1 MARSAP
7 ALSSFTAGE
16 ISPRLEGQI
25 TLEKYR
31 QGLSTLTNMV
41 CMPHGGVARR
51 PGTEFLGEVKNSA
64 AKARLIPFQF
74 KTSDTYI
81 LEFGPSTM
89 RVYRNGLQVLTGT
102 ARTITAVTQ
111 ANPGVLTSAAHGFAN
126 GDEIYIAGVAGMT
139 ELNGRN
145 YIVANAT
152 ANTFTLKDLFGVA
165 INTTAFTVYS
175 SGGTAD
181 EVYQITTPY
190 AEADLFDLRYAQSAD
205 VMYIVHPNY
214 DMRILSRTGSA
225 AWTLVI
231 PIVQGSLLTAK
242 TVENITQA
250 NPGVVTVTGHG
261 FSNGDA
267 VQLNNIKGMVEVEG
281 TNFLVDSVTANTFAL
296 KDAGNNNI
304 NTTGYTAFVNGG
316 GTSKVITGA
325 TAANPV
331 VVTSAAH
338 GFANGDIIYI
348 SGVVGMT
355 QLNGL
360 YYKVSAVAANTFA
373 LQTVAG
379 VNVNGTAYTAYSSGG
394 TAELGASKVQKIG
407 PAATPLTGADN
418 RPSVVSFFE
427 QRLVFGNSNNNP
439 QTMWFSK
446 NGNYLNFTI
455 GTAADDALIYT
466 IASSQV
472 NAIRYLSAT
481 RVLALGT
488 SGGEYVVTATSDGPI
503 TPTTTLIRKYSNYGV
518 AAVEPI
524 QVADVTLFLQRGNRK
539 IREFK
544 YVGDVNAD
552 AYTAPDLSILAE
564 HITLGGITQF
574 AYQQEP
580 DSIIWMART
589 DGTLIGMTYRRE
601 EQVVAFHKH
610 VIGGTF
616 SGGQAIVESVATLP
630 SDTGEDELYMIVKR
644 TINGVTKRY
653 VELMKP
659 FNFGGITTGAF
670 FVDSGLAYSGTGV
683 TTLSGLHHLQGET
696 VSILANGASHADKV
710 VGNGAVALDFSTTT
724 AAIGY
729 GYSSIMQ
736 TLRIEAGSVDG
747 TSQGKPK
754 RIHGI
759 TVRLHETVGAEVGSG
774 PDKLDRIYFRDSSM
788 PMNQAVP
795 LFTGDKDVEFEGG
808 FDDDDRVYARQTQP
822 LPMTILALFP
832 RMNTFDK

>member
-31 QGLSTLTNMV
+31 QGLSTLTNMI
-41 CMPHGGVARR
+41 CMPHGGVTRR

-81 LEFGPSTM
+81 LEFGPETM
-89 RVYRNGLQVLTGT
+89 RVYRNGLQVLTGS
-102 ARTITAVTQ
+102 AKTITAVTQ
-111 ANPGVLTSAAHGFAN
+111 ASPGVLTSATHGFSD
-126 GDEIYIAGVAGMT
+126 GDEIYITGVGGMT
-139 ELNGRN
+139 QLNDRN
-145 YIVANAT
+145 FIVANVT
-152 ANTFTLKDLFGVA
+152 TNTFTLTDLFGAA
-165 INTTAFTVYS
+165 INTTAFTAFT

-181 EVYQITTPY
+181 KIYQISTPY
-190 AEADLFDLRYAQSAD
+190 VEADLFNLRYAQSAD
-205 VMYIVHPNY
+205 TMYIVHPSY
-214 DMRILSRTGSA
+214 DIRILTRTGSA
-225 AWTLVI
+225 AWTLT
-231 PIVQGSLLTAK
+231 TA
-242 TVENITQA
+242 T
-250 NPGVVTVTGHG
+250 
-261 FSNGDA
+261 
-267 VQLNNIKGMVEVEG
+267 
-281 TNFLVDSVTANTFAL
+281 
-296 KDAGNNNI
+296 
-304 NTTGYTAFVNGG
+304 
-316 GTSKVITGA
+316 ITGTPSPA
-325 TAANPV
+325 LSGAN
-331 VVTSAAH
+331 
-338 GFANGDIIYI
+338 D
-348 SGVVGMT
+348 
-355 QLNGL
+355 
-360 YYKVSAVAANTFA
+360 
-373 LQTVAG
+373 
-379 VNVNGTAYTAYSSGG
+379 
-394 TAELGASKVQKIG
+394 
-407 PAATPLTGADN
+407 
-418 RPSVVSFFE
+418 RPSVVTFFE

-439 QTMWFSK
+439 QTLWFSK
-446 NGNYLNFTI
+446 NGAYLNFTT

-466 IASSQV
+466 IASNQV

-481 RVLALGT
+481 RVLTLGT

-503 TPTTTLIRKYSNYGV
+503 TPTTTLIRKYSNYGT
-518 AAVEPI
+518 AAVEPV

-544 YVGDVNAD
+544 YVGDINAD
-552 AYTAPDLSILAE
+552 AYQAPDMSILAE
-564 HITLGGITQF
+564 HITKGGITQF
-574 AYQQEP
+574 AHQQEP
-580 DSIIWMART
+580 DSIVWMVRA

-601 EQVVAFHKH
+601 EEVVAFHKH
-610 VIGGTF
+610 IIGGAF

-630 SDTGEDELYMIVKR
+630 SETGEDELYMVVKR

-659 FNFGGITTGAF
+659 FNFGSVTTGAF
-670 FVDSGLAYSGTGV
+670 FVDSGLAYSGSAV
-683 TTLSGLHHLQGET
+683 SSLSGLHHLQGET
-696 VSILANGASHADKV
+696 VSILANGASHADKTV
-710 VGNGAVALDFSTTT
+710 ADGAVALNVSTTV

-729 GYSSIMQ
+729 GYNSIME
-736 TLRIEAGSVDG
+736 TLRIESGSVDG

-774 PDKLDRIYFRDSSM
+774 VDKLDRIYFRDSSM
-788 PMNQAVP
+788 SMDQAVP

>member
-31 QGLSTLTNMV
+31 QGLSTLTNMI
-41 CMPHGGVARR
+41 CMPHGGVTRR

-81 LEFGPSTM
+81 LEFGPETM
-89 RVYRNGLQVLTGT
+89 RVYRNGLQVLTGS
-102 ARTITAVTQ
+102 AKTITAVTQ
-111 ANPGVLTSAAHGFAN
+111 ASPGVLTSATHGFSD
-126 GDEIYIAGVAGMT
+126 GDEIYITGVGGMT
-139 ELNGRN
+139 QLNDRN
-145 YIVANAT
+145 FIVANAT

-165 INTTAFTVYS
+165 INTTAFTAFT

-181 EVYQITTPY
+181 KIYQISTPY
-190 AEADLFDLRYAQSAD
+190 VEADLFNLRYAQSAD
-205 VMYIVHPNY
+205 TMYIVHPSY
-214 DMRILSRTGSA
+214 DIRILTRTGSA
-225 AWTLVI
+225 AWTLT
-231 PIVQGSLLTAK
+231 TA
-242 TVENITQA
+242 T
-250 NPGVVTVTGHG
+250 
-261 FSNGDA
+261 
-267 VQLNNIKGMVEVEG
+267 
-281 TNFLVDSVTANTFAL
+281 
-296 KDAGNNNI
+296 
-304 NTTGYTAFVNGG
+304 
-316 GTSKVITGA
+316 ITGTPSPA
-325 TAANPV
+325 LSGAN
-331 VVTSAAH
+331 
-338 GFANGDIIYI
+338 D
-348 SGVVGMT
+348 
-355 QLNGL
+355 
-360 YYKVSAVAANTFA
+360 
-373 LQTVAG
+373 
-379 VNVNGTAYTAYSSGG
+379 
-394 TAELGASKVQKIG
+394 
-407 PAATPLTGADN
+407 
-418 RPSVVSFFE
+418 RPSVVTFFE

-439 QTMWFSK
+439 QTLWFSK
-446 NGNYLNFTI
+446 NGSYLNFTV

-466 IASSQV
+466 IASNQV

-481 RVLALGT
+481 RVLTLGT

-503 TPTTTLIRKYSNYGV
+503 TPTTTLIRKYSNYGT
-518 AAVEPI
+518 AAVEPV

-544 YVGDVNAD
+544 YVGDINAD
-552 AYTAPDLSILAE
+552 AYQAPDMSILAE
-564 HITLGGITQF
+564 HITKGGITQF
-574 AYQQEP
+574 AHQQEP
-580 DSIIWMART
+580 DSIVWMVRA

-601 EQVVAFHKH
+601 EEVVAFHKH
-610 VIGGTF
+610 IIGGAF

-630 SDTGEDELYMIVKR
+630 SETGEDELYMVVKR

-659 FNFGGITTGAF
+659 FNFGSVTTGAF
-670 FVDSGLAYSGTGV
+670 FVDSGLAYSGSAV
-683 TTLSGLHHLQGET
+683 SSLSGLHHLQGET
-696 VSILANGASHADKV
+696 VSILANGASHADKTV
-710 VGNGAVALDFSTTT
+710 ADGAVALNVSTTV

-729 GYSSIMQ
+729 GYNSIME
-736 TLRIEAGSVDG
+736 TLRIESGSVDG

-774 PDKLDRIYFRDSSM
+774 VDKLDRIYFRDSSM
-788 PMNQAVP
+788 PMDQAVP